1 MPERHGVLLDVMG
14 EGDTIYP
21 TDPAWSFPEIGLAP
35 NGHAPVLISQNRTA
49 NGFPARARLYRH
61 RRGAQPAQGRPA
73 AWRFP
78 ARAEPADPAAR
89 TGARADV
96 VRAAA

>member
-1 MPERHGVLLDVMG
+1 MSERHGVLLDVMD

-21 TDPAWSFPEIGLAP
+21 TAPPWSFPEIGLARI
-35 NGHAPVLISQNRTA
+35 GHPPVLISQNRA
-49 NGFPARARLYRH
+49 AHGFPARTRLYRH
-61 RRGAQPAQGRPA
+61 RGGAQPAQGRPA
-73 AWRFP
+73 AWRVP

-89 TGARADV
+89 TGARAHV